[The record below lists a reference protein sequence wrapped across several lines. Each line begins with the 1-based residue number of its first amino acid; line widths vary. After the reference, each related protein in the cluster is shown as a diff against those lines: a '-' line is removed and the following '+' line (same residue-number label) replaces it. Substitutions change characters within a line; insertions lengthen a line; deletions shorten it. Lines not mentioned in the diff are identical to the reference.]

1 MLVYAVDGDSST
13 IQSRHQL
20 YASHPNQHVNDMRTA
35 QMAPNGFLAAL
46 RGMVSTTDLAVNSR
60 RKLLF
65 PVGLLVLITVATIG
79 ATLFVGAKEQD
90 EIAISSSINLAGSI
104 LRKMEV
110 DLGLLV
116 LDYTFWDEA
125 IENLI
130 IEPNMSWAPRNI
142 GWYLEE
148 NFDMSATVV
157 LSGSNETD
165 LCRGR
170 WHGSTERK
178 NRKFWT
184 WLGRRCCPK
193 FGCPAAMENRL
204 QRQVFSYST
213 E

>member
-35 QMAPNGFLAAL
+35 QMAPNGFLTAL

-130 IEPNMSWAPRNI
+130 IEP
-142 GWYLEE
+142 
-148 NFDMSATVV
+148 DMS
-157 LSGSNETD
+157 
-165 LCRGR
+165 
-170 WHGSTERK
+170 
-178 NRKFWT
+178 
-184 WLGRRCCPK
+184 
-193 FGCPAAMENRL
+193 
-204 QRQVFSYST
+204 
-213 E
+213 